1 MPRLPNSKGD
11 GREGSREYSS
21 SSFSGVYACVVV
33 FFCFFF
39 VLAATPWLGMN
50 DQGNH
55 APPHVVGG
63 T

>member
-1 MPRLPNSKGD
+1 MAGKAAGNTVLVLSL
-11 GREGSREYSS
+11 
-21 SSFSGVYACVVV
+21 VCMHV
-33 FFCFFF
+33 FFLFF